1 VDHSRKEV
9 LRKEAALMLVLLF
22 FGLALLPVA
31 IFLVGQNVFGHYGG
45 YGYGHFFGELIA
57 TRRVFPGPL
66 SLPDLAAG
74 TADRFRLALFQQP
87 VRIIA
92 ARVSRRNRKM

>member
-45 YGYGHFFGELIA
+45 YGYGHFFGELIYL
-57 TRRVFPGPL
+57 TWQLVRLTVFGWRYFSNP
-66 SLPDLAAG
+66 SE
-74 TADRFRLALFQQP
+74 
-87 VRIIA
+87 
-92 ARVSRRNRKM
+92 